1 LHCDFNESKWSSY
14 YICML
19 KSVDLHDVAAVL

>member
-1 LHCDFNESKWSSY
+1 LHCDLKESKWSSY

-19 KSVDLHDVAAVL
+19 KSADLHDVATVL